1 MELEV
6 KLLPVQKALYK
17 SEKQIAGIYSARG
30 VGKSYVLSFLIA
42 IAVLKGERVL
52 AFSQTYK
59 SLSQN
64 LFDEVLK
71 RFETLKIQPTYNKGA
86 MTIQYGNGIC
96 FGYTYENVESCRG
109 LTEINWL
116 ILDELALAPP
126 SIFSIT
132 APCLRGNFVPKIR
145 FCSTPR
151 KGSVWDRWVKENAK
165 TGKLE
170 YFTAKMADNTFISK
184 ESLDLSMNAITDEKL
199 YRQEI
204 YGEILEDSDDSCIV
218 SEYDFADKFV
228 DNSQNYPIRVG
239 IDGSGQGRDKS
250 VICIRKG
257 NKIVD
262 ISKYDRLDP
271 FDASSFIKRKLLAKG
286 FNPSD
291 IYEINIDMGYGEG
304 LYAVLSR
311 EYGNVNLVP
320 FAGKA
325 ENVSYSNKRSEMYF
339 NLAKAIKNGLY
350 IDDKD
355 LKEELLNT
363 RFLLD
368 KSDRYLLV
376 PKEEIKLILNRSPDT
391 ADALAL
397 TYCEED
403 CANSCVINKIDRK
416 RYARKVM
423 GNLND

>member
-1 MELEV
+1 
-6 KLLPVQKALYK
+6 
-17 SEKQIAGIYSARG
+17 
-30 VGKSYVLSFLIA
+30 
-42 IAVLKGERVL
+42 
-52 AFSQTYK
+52 
-59 SLSQN
+59 
-64 LFDEVLK
+64 
-71 RFETLKIQPTYNKGA
+71 
-86 MTIQYGNGIC
+86 
-96 FGYTYENVESCRG
+96 
-109 LTEINWL
+109 
-116 ILDELALAPP
+116 
-126 SIFSIT
+126 
-132 APCLRGNFVPKIR
+132 
-145 FCSTPR
+145 
-151 KGSVWDRWVKENAK
+151 
-165 TGKLE
+165 
-170 YFTAKMADNTFISK
+170 
-184 ESLDLSMNAITDEKL
+184 MNAITDEKL

-218 SEYDFADKFV
+218 SEHDFTDKFV

-257 NKIVD
+257 NRIVD

-325 ENVSYSNKRSEMYF
+325 ENISYSNKRSEMYF

-397 TYCEED
+397 TYTSED
-403 CANSCVINKIDRK
+403 TANSYVISK
-416 RYARKVM
+416 RRNRSYARSVL
-423 GNLND
+423 GNVDD

>member
-30 VGKSYVLSFLIA
+30 IGKFNVLSFLIA

-64 LFDEVLK
+64 PFDEVLK
-71 RFETLKIQPTYNKGA
+71 RFEALKIQPTYNKGA

-126 SIFSIT
+126 GIFSIT

-151 KGSVWDRWVKENAK
+151 KGSVWDRWVRENANS
-165 TGKLE
+165 GKLE
-170 YFTAKMADNTFISK
+170 FFTAKMSDNTFISK

-218 SEYDFADKFV
+218 SEHDFADKFV

-257 NKIVD
+257 NRLVD

-311 EYGNVNLVP
+311 EYGYVNLVP

-325 ENVSYSNKRSEMYF
+325 ENISYSNKRSEMYF

-403 CANSCVINKIDRK
+403 CANSCVVNKIDRK

-423 GNLND
+423 GNLDD